1 MKFKTFAISSLLA
14 VCLAS
19 CTSTKTALPY
29 FTDISEVKTGVL
41 EELDYNTVIAPDDE
55 LLITVLSSYP
65 EATAAYNLPLSNPA
79 TRSDLMIATTPKQ
92 QTYVVNSEGDITM
105 PVLGI
110 IHVAGMTTEALQKE
124 LTTRIQADV
133 KDAVVRV
140 ELVNFQIVVAGE
152 VAKPSTI
159 KVDRNRFS
167 ILDALSAAGDLTQ
180 YGERSNILLIR
191 ENEGKREY
199 IHLDLNSSD
208 ILTSPYFYLKQN
220 DYIYVE
226 PNSIRQ
232 ANSRYNQDNAFKLQV
247 ISTIVSASSVIASLV
262 IALTVK

>member
-1 MKFKTFAISSLLA
+1 MILKKLAIYSIVVLG
-14 VCLAS
+14 LAS
-19 CTSTKTALPY
+19 CSTPKTNLPY
-29 FTDISEVKTGVL
+29 FADISAVESG
-41 EELDYNTVIAPDDE
+41 ELATLAYSTVIAPDDE
-55 LLITVLSSYP
+55 LLITVLSTVP

-79 TRSDLMIATTPKQ
+79 TRVDMLLSTTPKQ
-92 QTYVVNSEGDITM
+92 QTYIVNSEGDITM
-105 PVLGI
+105 PLLGK
-110 IHVAGMTTEALQKE
+110 IHVAGMTTDELQKM
-124 LTTRIQADV
+124 LTTKIQADV
-133 KDAVVRV
+133 KDALVRV

-152 VAKPSTI
+152 VARPST
-159 KVDRNRFS
+159 VRVNRNRFS

-180 YGERSNILLIR
+180 YGERSKVLLIR
-191 ENEGKREY
+191 ETGGKREF

-208 ILTSPYFYLKQN
+208 LLTSPYFYVKQN

-247 ISTIVSASSVIASLV
+247 ISTIVSAASVIASLV